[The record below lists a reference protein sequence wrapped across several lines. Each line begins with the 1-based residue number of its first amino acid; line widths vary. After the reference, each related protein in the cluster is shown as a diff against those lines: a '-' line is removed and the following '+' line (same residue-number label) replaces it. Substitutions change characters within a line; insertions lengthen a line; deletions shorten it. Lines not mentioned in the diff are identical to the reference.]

1 MILSDFLKGA
11 IVGAVGPILVT
22 WIKEHYQS
30 KRENQKLIYELGKIY
45 WQEALIAA
53 RNSKTIS
60 EVYPLES
67 FIISIKYLF
76 EEITSGKLNEKNIKD
91 VLKRH
96 SNLMKIIKEHYDKNP
111 K

>member
-1 MILSDFLKGA
+1 MA
-11 IVGAVGPILVT
+11 ISELLVGAVIGATGPILIS

-53 RNSKTIS
+53 RNSNAPS

-76 EEITSGKLNEKNIKD
+76 EEITSGKIDEKNIEDILNK
-91 VLKRH
+91 H
-96 SNLMKIIKEHYDKNP
+96 SKIMKIVKNHYDK

>member
-1 MILSDFLKGA
+1 MVVSELLLGA
-11 IVGAVGPILVT
+11 IIGAAGPILIS

-53 RNSKTIS
+53 RNSGTPS

-67 FIISIKYLF
+67 FMISIKYLF
-76 EEITSGKLNEKNIKD
+76 EEITSGKIDEKNIKE
-91 VLKRH
+91 VLKKH
-96 SNLMKIIKEHYDKNP
+96 SRLMKVVKDHYDK

>member
-1 MILSDFLKGA
+1 MVISDLLL
-11 IVGAVGPILVT
+11 GAVIGAAGPIFIS
-22 WIKEHYQS
+22 WIKEHYQR

-53 RNSKTIS
+53 RNSSYPS

-76 EEITSGKLNEKNIKD
+76 EEITNGKIDENNIKEI
-91 VLKRH
+91 LNKH
-96 SNLMKIIKEHYDKNP
+96 SKIMKTVKTHYDK